1 MEISPELMDTIIG
14 YGTSVVGVLV
24 FIIVVWIV
32 AGWIG
37 RLVRQSLE
45 TSPLDDT
52 LTRFFPRLA
61 RWLVIIIG
69 VVMALGIFGIQ
80 TASFAAVIGAS
91 AFAIG
96 LAFQGTLAHFAAGVM
111 MLIFRPINV
120 GDVVNLEGE
129 FGKIQEIDLV
139 LTKMDTF
146 DNRRVTIPNGKVFS
160 STITTLNAHEMR
172 RVDVPVGADYGAD
185 IDATRAALEKALPN
199 IEGALDEPAPQ
210 IVLDGLGDSSVDWV
224 VRAWAPTP
232 DWLAVKQS
240 TIRAI
245 KMALDEAEIG
255 IPFPQMDVHLDG
267 ELDRYEATRSN
278 GAATEKESA

>member
-1 MEISPELMDTIIG
+1 MDISPELMDTIIS

-24 FIIVVWIV
+24 FITVVWIL

-45 TSPLDDT
+45 SSPLDDT

-61 RWLVIIIG
+61 RWLVLIIG
-69 VVMALGIFGIQ
+69 IVMALGIFGIQ
-80 TASFAAVIGAS
+80 TASFAAIIGAS
-91 AFAIG
+91 ALAIG

-120 GDVVNLEGE
+120 GDIVNLEGE
-129 FGKIQEIDLV
+129 MGKIQEIDLV

-146 DNRRVTIPNGKVFS
+146 DNRRITIPNGRVFS
-160 STITTLNAHEMR
+160 STVVTLNTHPMR

-185 IDATRAALEKALPN
+185 IDATRAALQNALPN

-224 VRAWAPTP
+224 VRAWASTP

-267 ELDRYEATRSN
+267 ELDRYDAERSN
-278 GAATEKESA
+278 GQRASQDAA

>member
-1 MEISPELMDTIIG
+1 MDTIVG
-14 YGTSVVGVLV
+14 YATSVVGVLV
-24 FIIVVWIV
+24 FIIAVWIV

-80 TASFAAVIGAS
+80 TASFAAVIGA
-91 AFAIG
+91 AGLAIG

-111 MLIFRPINV
+111 MLIFRPISV
-120 GDVVNLEGE
+120 GDIVSLEGE
-129 FGKIQEIDLV
+129 LGTIQEIDLV

-160 STITTLNAHEMR
+160 STITTLNTHEMR
-172 RVDVPVGADYGAD
+172 RADVPVGADYGAD
-185 IDATRAALEKALPN
+185 IDATRAALERALPN
-199 IEGALDEPAPQ
+199 IEGALDDPAPQ
-210 IVLDGLGDSSVDWV
+210 IVLDGLGDSSVNWV

-232 DWLAVKQS
+232 NFLAVKQS

-245 KMALDEAEIG
+245 KMALDAAEIG

-278 GAATEKESA
+278 GTTAEKESA

>member
-1 MEISPELMDTIIG
+1 MELIID

-24 FIIVVWIV
+24 FIVVVWIV

-69 VVMALGIFGIQ
+69 IVMALGIFGIQ
-80 TASFAAVIGAS
+80 TASFAALLGAA

-96 LAFQGTLAHFAAGVM
+96 LAFQGTLSHFAAGVM

-129 FGKIQEIDLV
+129 MGKIHEIDLI

-146 DNRRVTIPNGKVFS
+146 DNRRLTIPNGKVFS
-160 STITTLNAHEMR
+160 SAITTLNQHDKR

-185 IDATRAALEKALPN
+185 IDATRAALEKAIPN
-199 IEGALDEPAPQ
+199 IEGKLEEPAPQ

-224 VRAWAPTP
+224 VRVWAPTP

-240 TIRAI
+240 TTRAV
-245 KMALDEAEIG
+245 KMALDEAGIG

-267 ELDRYEATRSN
+267 ELDRYEAKRN
-278 GAATEKESA
+278 GATAGTEDARA

>member
-1 MEISPELMDTIIG
+1 MELSPELIDTIIG
-14 YGTSVVGVLV
+14 YATSVVGVLV

-37 RLVRQSLE
+37 RQVRNSLE
-45 TSPLDDT
+45 RSPLDDT
-52 LTRFFPRLA
+52 LTSFFPRLA
-61 RWLVIIIG
+61 QWLVIIVG

-80 TASFAAVIGAS
+80 TASFAAVIGA
-91 AFAIG
+91 AGLAIG

-120 GDVVNLEGE
+120 GDVVKLEGE
-129 FGKIQEIDLV
+129 FGTIREIDLV

-146 DNRRVTIPNGKVFS
+146 DNRRVTIPNGEVFS
-160 STITTLNAHEMR
+160 SSIITLNAHEVR
-172 RVDVPVGADYGAD
+172 RVDVPVGADYDAD
-185 IDATRAALEKALPN
+185 IDATRAALERALPN
-199 IEGALDEPAPQ
+199 IVGALEEPAPQ
-210 IVLDGLGDSSVDWV
+210 IVLDGLGGSSVDWT

-267 ELDRYEATRSN
+267 ELDRYAATRSK
-278 GAATEKESA
+278 GSTTEPEAT

>member
-1 MEISPELMDTIIG
+1 MELSPELVDTIIG
-14 YGTSVVGVLV
+14 YATSVVGVLV

-37 RLVRQSLE
+37 RLVRNSLE
-45 TSPLDDT
+45 SSPLDDT

-80 TASFAAVIGAS
+80 TASFAAVIGA
-91 AFAIG
+91 AGLAIG
-96 LAFQGTLAHFAAGVM
+96 LSFQGTLAHFAAGVM
-111 MLIFRPINV
+111 MLIFRPISV
-120 GDVVNLEGE
+120 GDVVKLEGE
-129 FGKIQEIDLV
+129 LGTIQEIDLV

-146 DNRRVTIPNGKVFS
+146 DNRRVTIPNGEVFS
-160 STITTLNAHEMR
+160 STIITLNAHEMR

-185 IDATRAALEKALPN
+185 IDATRAALERALPN
-199 IEGALDEPAPQ
+199 IEGALEEPAPQ
-210 IVLDGLGDSSVDWV
+210 IVLDGLGGSSVDWV

-232 DWLAVKQS
+232 DWLAVKQA

-245 KMALDEAEIG
+245 KMALDEAGIG

-267 ELDRYEATRSN
+267 ELDRYAATRAN
-278 GAATEKESA
+278 GATSEKESA

>member
-278 GAATEKESA
+278 GAATEKESV

>member
-1 MEISPELMDTIIG
+1 MELSPELMDTIIG
-14 YGTSVVGVLV
+14 YATSVVGVLV

-37 RLVRQSLE
+37 RLVRSSLE
-45 TSPLDDT
+45 NSPLDDT
-52 LTRFFPRLA
+52 LTRFFPRLV

-69 VVMALGIFGIQ
+69 VVMALGIFGIE
-80 TASFAAVIGAS
+80 TTSFAAVLGA
-91 AFAIG
+91 AGLAIG

-111 MLIFRPINV
+111 MLIFRPISV
-120 GDVVNLEGE
+120 GDVVKLEGE
-129 FGKIQEIDLV
+129 LGTIQEIDLV
-139 LTKMDTF
+139 LTKMDTL
-146 DNRRVTIPNGKVFS
+146 DNRRVTIPNGEVFS
-160 STITTLNAHEMR
+160 STIITLNTHEMR

-185 IDATRAALEKALPN
+185 IDATRAALERALPN
-199 IEGALDEPAPQ
+199 IEGALEEPAPQ
-210 IVLDGLGDSSVDWV
+210 IVLDGLGGSSVDWV

-267 ELDRYEATRSN
+267 ELDRYAATRTN
-278 GAATEKESA
+278 GATSEKESA